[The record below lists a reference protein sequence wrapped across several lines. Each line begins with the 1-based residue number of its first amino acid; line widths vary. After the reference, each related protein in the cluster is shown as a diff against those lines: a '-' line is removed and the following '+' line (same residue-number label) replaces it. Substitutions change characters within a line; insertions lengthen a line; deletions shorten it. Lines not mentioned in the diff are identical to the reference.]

1 MYIHSW
7 MVCHRPQ
14 SEAKSQ
20 SRSQSKSQSMSQE
33 THTHYGDRS
42 SGGQRPT
49 SVKNAA

>member
-14 SEAKSQ
+14 SQAKSQ
-20 SRSQSKSQSMSQE
+20 GESQSKSQE
-33 THTHYGDRS
+33 KHTHYGDRS